1 MKTPKKQARQFN
13 FKDKSVITL
22 IVVNIFPIIGVIFF
36 GWDIFEVVML
46 YVIETII
53 VGTYNVL
60 KMSFVRGDQKRF
72 TILFFIFHYN
82 FFILIQ
88 SIFVI
93 VLIGG
98 DNAGNMGPDIG
109 QGFHNLFSL
118 FSIRDFK
125 IAVLLIIISH
135 GIAFYKHFIKPKLYR
150 NSDLEKLMFEP
161 YKRIFVQQFM
171 AIGGAFVVMM
181 LQAPMGFLIIL
192 ILMKTFFD
200 LRAHHKA
207 HNHFKNQ
214 NI

>member
-1 MKTPKKQARQFN
+1 MKIN
-13 FKDKSVITL
+13 FKDHSVLTL
-22 IVVNIFPIIGVIFF
+22 IVVNLFPILGVIIF

-46 YVIETII
+46 YVIETVII
-53 VGTYNVL
+53 GSYNVL
-60 KMSFVRGDQKRF
+60 KMSLVRGDQKRF

-98 DNAGNMGPDIG
+98 DNEGNMGPDIS

-125 IAVLLIIISH
+125 IAVLLIVISQ
-135 GIAFYKHFIKPKLYR
+135 GIAVYKHFIKPKLYKHA
-150 NSDLEKLMFEP
+150 DLEKLMFEP

-171 AIGGAFVVMM
+171 AIGGAFIVMM

-200 LRAHHKA
+200 LRAHNKLHKIKKEEY
-207 HNHFKNQ
+207 NS
-214 NI
+214 

>member
-1 MKTPKKQARQFN
+1 MQFN
-13 FKDKSVITL
+13 FKDKSVIIL
-22 IVVNIFPIIGVIFF
+22 IVVNLFPIIGVIFF
-36 GWDIFEVVML
+36 EWDIFEVVML

-53 VGTYNVL
+53 VGTYNVI
-60 KMSFVRGDQKRF
+60 KMLFVKGDKKRF
-72 TILFFIFHYN
+72 TIMFFIIHYN

-98 DNAGNMGPDIG
+98 DSTDSMGPDIG

-118 FSIRDFK
+118 FSYRDFK
-125 IAVLLIIISH
+125 VAVLLIVISH
-135 GIAFYKHFIKPKLYR
+135 GIAVYKNFIKPKLYKHA
-150 NSDLEKLMFEP
+150 DLEKLMMEP

-171 AIGGAFVVMM
+171 AIGGAIIAMM

-200 LRAHHKA
+200 LRAYHKTHDSKKA
-207 HNHFKNQ
+207 
-214 NI
+214 I

>member
-1 MKTPKKQARQFN
+1 MKIN
-13 FKDKSVITL
+13 FKDHSVLTL
-22 IVVNIFPIIGVIFF
+22 IVVNLFPILGVIIF

-53 VGTYNVL
+53 IGTYNVI
-60 KMSFVRGDQKRF
+60 KMLFVKGDKKRF
-72 TILFFIFHYN
+72 TIMFFIIHYN

-98 DNAGNMGPDIG
+98 DNDGNMGPDVG

-118 FSIRDFK
+118 FSFRDFK
-125 IAVLLIIISH
+125 IAVLLMVISQ
-135 GIAFYKHFIKPKLYR
+135 GIAVYKHFIKPKLYQHA
-150 NSDLEKLMFEP
+150 DLEKLMMEP

-171 AIGGAFVVMM
+171 AIGGSFIVMM

-200 LRAHHKA
+200 LRAYHKT
-207 HNHFKNQ
+207 HDISKT
-214 NI
+214 